1 MKKLFQ
7 NMRLQSKIT
16 LTHMIIAT
24 VPILLLAVLF
34 AGTLY
39 DMIVSDTIRKE
50 QESSADIIP
59 VINAA
64 INEVYLVEDELNDY
78 LYAITDSLPDS
89 QLNLNPLENGT
100 VMELLEDKLSGL
112 ASIPNIQSIHFY
124 LEGEDSG
131 FYTDTLSSLF
141 QPYSRIRGTYWHG
154 IFAGSSVSSLLCPG
168 FYLGPQ
174 EREDFGDLAYI
185 TKQSVTYHGGIRTL
199 YTAVYF
205 SEHYLDTLLQ
215 ENITLNRSAAYLIN
229 ERDSIAATSNT
240 ALSSTYLF
248 DYATIQD
255 SFQSSN
261 NFIQRTI
268 LGETVYAGFYSIKNT
283 DWYMV
288 VVLPGNSLVERSLL
302 LMFRIVA
309 IYLGSMV
316 FAFLLATF
324 LAKSITRRI
333 STVINQMQQVK
344 KGLPVPLPPQSIHDE
359 VGDLIDTYNYMT
371 AKLNQLIQEQ
381 TQAAED
387 LRIAEFNSLQA
398 QINPHFLYNTMDMI
412 NWLAQQGKT
421 DQVTTAVRSLSR
433 FYKLTLSRKNSISTI
448 AQEIEHVT
456 IYVDLQNMRFH
467 HSIDFVVDIPDELM
481 EYHIPKLTLQPV
493 VENSI
498 LHGIQEKED
507 KSGTILI
514 TGWVEN
520 QNITLL
526 ISDDGVGIAPDILDK
541 ILTGEGESR
550 TGTNIAVYNTH
561 RRLQIFYGPEYGLSY
576 FSEPGKGTEVQIT
589 IPAQK
594 DEEVRPMANSSLSPK
609 RTVPVIK
616 VSELQDSP
624 SVVLPGTLLFYNQ
637 KPSKETGTYHI
648 QNIHQISEKLPTD
661 ENIYI
666 LAHEVTEDFP
676 PHNHSYFE
684 ISYLLKGEVLNVIDG
699 TEIYMAEGD
708 MTILNR
714 KAVQSLKY
722 LHKDALLINLCLKP
736 QFFEKTLKPFCEDH
750 SLLSDFFQNRV
761 SVRQNYLFFPLC
773 HRSKAQSLLSS
784 IIQEYANSGF
794 HQTYALEADFLL
806 FFDYLTELDEYSY
819 YGTDQKAF
827 RIIQYIRENCLTSS
841 YQEIARHFGYQED
854 ALSSYI
860 KLQTGKSALSIIQEV
875 RLEKAVHLLSDARI
889 NLYQI
894 GEMCGFS
901 SSDEFFQLFRKN
913 YGFTPE
919 EYRKQFF

>member
-1 MKKLFQ
+1 M
-7 NMRLQSKIT
+7 
-16 LTHMIIAT
+16 
-24 VPILLLAVLF
+24 
-34 AGTLY
+34 
-39 DMIVSDTIRKE
+39 
-50 QESSADIIP
+50 
-59 VINAA
+59 
-64 INEVYLVEDELNDY
+64 
-78 LYAITDSLPDS
+78 
-89 QLNLNPLENGT
+89 
-100 VMELLEDKLSGL
+100 
-112 ASIPNIQSIHFY
+112 
-124 LEGEDSG
+124 
-131 FYTDTLSSLF
+131 
-141 QPYSRIRGTYWHG
+141 
-154 IFAGSSVSSLLCPG
+154 
-168 FYLGPQ
+168 
-174 EREDFGDLAYI
+174 
-185 TKQSVTYHGGIRTL
+185 
-199 YTAVYF
+199 
-205 SEHYLDTLLQ
+205 
-215 ENITLNRSAAYLIN
+215 
-229 ERDSIAATSNT
+229 
-240 ALSSTYLF
+240 
-248 DYATIQD
+248 
-255 SFQSSN
+255 
-261 NFIQRTI
+261 
-268 LGETVYAGFYSIKNT
+268 
-283 DWYMV
+283 
-288 VVLPGNSLVERSLL
+288 
-302 LMFRIVA
+302 
-309 IYLGSMV
+309 
-316 FAFLLATF
+316 
-324 LAKSITRRI
+324 
-333 STVINQMQQVK
+333 
-344 KGLPVPLPPQSIHDE
+344 
-359 VGDLIDTYNYMT
+359 
-371 AKLNQLIQEQ
+371 
-381 TQAAED
+381 
-387 LRIAEFNSLQA
+387 
-398 QINPHFLYNTMDMI
+398 
-412 NWLAQQGKT
+412 
-421 DQVTTAVRSLSR
+421 
-433 FYKLTLSRKNSISTI
+433 
-448 AQEIEHVT
+448 T

-699 TEIYMAEGD
+699 TEIYMTEGD